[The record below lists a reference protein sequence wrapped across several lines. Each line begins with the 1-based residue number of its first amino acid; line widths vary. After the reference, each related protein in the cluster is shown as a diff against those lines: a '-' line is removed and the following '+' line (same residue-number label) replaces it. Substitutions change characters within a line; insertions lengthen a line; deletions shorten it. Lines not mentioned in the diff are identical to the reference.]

1 MNTKISIDSL
11 GLSETEKAVLRE
23 VRDTLIQEYSERLQL
38 LVLFGSKSRGDDSE
52 FSDFDILVVV
62 DDAEPWDLSEQMHD
76 SVYPLM
82 AKYDYRIVISLI
94 VLNKE
99 HYSRIKQIGTS
110 FYQNLEKEGV
120 SLWTAA

>member
-1 MNTKISIDSL
+1 MRLSIDSL
-11 GLSETEKAVLRE
+11 RLSETEKAVLRE
-23 VRDTLIQEYSERLQL
+23 LRDTLLQEYSERLQL
-38 LVLFGSKSRGDDSE
+38 LLLFGSKSRGDDSE
-52 FSDFDILVVV
+52 YSDFDVLVVV
-62 DDAEPWDLSEQMHD
+62 DDAEPWNLSERMHD

-120 SLWTAA
+120 NIWNAA